1 FSSEIKELIGV
12 SPRKLSNIIQ
22 LADK

>member
-1 FSSEIKELIGV
+1 EIKELIGV

>member
-1 FSSEIKELIGV
+1 IKELIGV

>member
-1 FSSEIKELIGV
+1 SSEIKELIGV